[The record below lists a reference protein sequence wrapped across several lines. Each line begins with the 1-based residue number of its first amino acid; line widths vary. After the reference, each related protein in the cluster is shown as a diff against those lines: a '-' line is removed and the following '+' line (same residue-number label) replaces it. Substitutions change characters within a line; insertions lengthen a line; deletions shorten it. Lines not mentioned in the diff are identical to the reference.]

1 MPTESPV
8 ITSLGTEAPA
18 PLLPSLRR
26 RALVAALEQACE
38 LLLDCAGF
46 HPAEASGVLEEA
58 GRRGAGSSALMHAD
72 DRENRRN
79 IVLTLLFLGHGSYQ
93 FES

>member
-1 MPTESPV
+1 MQEPHLSVTKSS
-8 ITSLGTEAPA
+8 TSSSNGASSIRCQ
-18 PLLPSLRR
+18 SLRR

-58 GRRGAGSSALMHAD
+58 GRQGAGGSALMHAD
-72 DRENRRN
+72 DRETAR
-79 IVLTLLFLGHGSYQ
+79 LHS
-93 FES
+93 E